1 MILNLI
7 LVMVVMMMMMMM
19 IGYDKCDYSIVD
31 NNKRYMMNYQND

>member
-7 LVMVVMMMMMMM
+7 LVMVVMMMMM

>member
-7 LVMVVMMMMMMM
+7 LVMVVMMMM
-19 IGYDKCDYSIVD
+19 IGYDKCDYIIVD

>member
-7 LVMVVMMMMMMM
+7 LVMVVMMMMM
-19 IGYDKCDYSIVD
+19 IGYDKCDYIIVD